1 MGHHQDWSY
10 SILELKGNRLVTGTA
25 RTTGPMTAPRAM
37 EAKTDMATAQDLS
50 RDTTLT
56 SVVEE
61 DDDDLIEIEQKGV
74 QSVGDSVEPG
84 GVVTPELP
92 DLEPDMENDGTASEH
107 MTAMPDLE
115 PLATAMPTIQS
126 QEDELPDSEPPE
138 YESPEQKSALPR
150 QMQVQMQGQRSRQAK
165 PAKEPRKEPEAK
177 VDKPIEERR
186 ATRASTRN
194 TTTHYQM
201 SDLYKPKPMKEGTE
215 VQTNYKWGTAEV
227 HKALINGDLELT
239 WPGHSEAGVRTIE
252 ASDMGKL
259 AWRPEEKQE
268 RYDYDGNK
276 VADVEQAKL
285 VYALHAVEVS
295 KELFVKG
302 KFLGFKISDLVGNV
316 RAAAVNSAL
325 PQPDHRLGWD
335 HPFQEL
341 VKPAKEKEL
350 TGLCEKGTFG
360 EPIDLPNGHKRI
372 PVMFV
377 NGAKHDDKGMYE
389 KMKSQ

>member
-1 MGHHQDWSY
+1 MHH
-10 SILELKGNRLVTGTA
+10 SILELKGNRLVAGTA

-61 DDDDLIEIEQKGV
+61 DDDDLTEIEPTGSSPV
-74 QSVGDSVEPG
+74 GIQSVGDSVEPG

-92 DLEPDMENDGTASEH
+92 EPDMENDGTASEH

-138 YESPEQKSALPR
+138 YESPEQKSTLPQ
-150 QMQVQMQGQRSRQAK
+150 QMQVQKQGQRRRQTK
-165 PAKEPRKEPEAK
+165 PAKEPMEEPEAK

-215 VQTNYKWGTAEV
+215 VQTKWGTAEV

-239 WPGHSEAGVRTIE
+239 WPGHEEAGVRTIK
-252 ASDMGKL
+252 ALDMGKL

-268 RYDYDGNK
+268 RYDYDGNT

-285 VYALHAVEVS
+285 VYACM
-295 KELFVKG
+295 
-302 KFLGFKISDLVGNV
+302 
-316 RAAAVNSAL
+316 
-325 PQPDHRLGWD
+325 Q
-335 HPFQEL
+335 
-341 VKPAKEKEL
+341 
-350 TGLCEKGTFG
+350 
-360 EPIDLPNGHKRI
+360 
-372 PVMFV
+372 
-377 NGAKHDDKGMYE
+377 
-389 KMKSQ
+389 